1 MPHRPIQPPKRALS
15 ALKGGAKRMATAP
28 SAPAWPS
35 YTGSSTYVG
44 TSADG
49 RVEVFVDPSL
59 SDPAMQN
66 AVDLVNDASRIAAL
80 NDAFFG
86 TPGGPVQVIVFALG
100 GATDGTGGAD
110 HMGCDYSTGA
120 QIEVCAA
127 FGASMRCSGLF
138 EAELS
143 ECSMN
148 GQLCGLST
156 GEALSRWCASTVSNN
171 ALGDFATAPT
181 WVADGS
187 PNFVDTVD
195 PTDGNADSIGCGMA
209 FISWLLSMGYTL
221 SQIAQGM
228 VANGDTGTFCEL
240 YGALT
245 GDDPANAWTKFQ
257 AAIAALPYGVVD
269 DDPFSGASTPV
280 PAPGPAPQP
289 PPAPGGVT
297 LAQAVQWAR
306 ASRIIHRLFMTL
318 R

>member
-1 MPHRPIQPPKRALS
+1 MPHRPILPHKRPLRAL
-15 ALKGGAKRMATAP
+15 GAELRRAAAP
-28 SAPAWPS
+28 TAPAWPS
-35 YTGSSTYVG
+35 YTGTSSYVG
-44 TSADG
+44 SSADG
-49 RVEVFVDPSL
+49 RVDVFVDSSL
-59 SDPAMQN
+59 GNEAMKN
-66 AVDLVNDASRIAAL
+66 ATDLVADADRICAL

-86 TPGGPVQVIVFALG
+86 TPGGKVQIIVFALG

-110 HMGCDYSTGA
+110 HMGCDYSVGA

-143 ECSMN
+143 ECSMQN
-148 GQLCGLST
+148 NLCGLST

-195 PTDGNADSIGCGMA
+195 PTDGNADSIGCGMT

-221 SQIAQGM
+221 AQIAQGM
-228 VANGDTGTFCEL
+228 VANGDSGTFCQL

-245 GDDPANAWTKFQ
+245 SDDPANAWTKFQ
-257 AAIAALPYGVVD
+257 AAIAALPFGVVD
-269 DDPFSGASTPV
+269 DDPFSGASTPQ
-280 PAPGPAPQP
+280 PAPSPAPS
-289 PPAPGGVT
+289 PPAPTPGAPVT
-297 LAQAVQWAR
+297 LEDAIAWAAQGLT
-306 ASRIIHRLFMTL
+306 ASWPT
-318 R
+318 